1 MIRMQRKPRMRLRAL
16 RDPRERL
23 AKPRHLTLIRPM
35 NRPTSQAVYRLGMK
49 RLKRLIVLSVVA
61 VGFASAAQEEKSADE
76 TVRYSK
82 TTTINFEDD
91 TIEGDLTRPDGEYV
105 EARKRVKHSNLIR
118 IREEFKD
125 KVMQSVGEL

>member
-1 MIRMQRKPRMRLRAL
+1 MIRLLAL
-16 RDPRERL
+16 L
-23 AKPRHLTLIRPM
+23 A
-35 NRPTSQAVYRLGMK
+35 
-49 RLKRLIVLSVVA
+49 VLPSLA
-61 VGFASAAQEEKSADE
+61 YAEGKKGGDDN
-76 TVRYSK
+76 VRYSK

-125 KVMQSVGEL
+125 KVMESVGEL